1 MLMKAITLRDFGGPD
16 VLRVATVKRPDP
28 GPNSVLV
35 RVAAAGICHHDVL
48 ARSGLIRGARK
59 DQTLGHEIAGQIAA
73 VGSGVSAECIGQRVA
88 VYQRIAC
95 GICRHCLGGRHDLCH
110 DSHVVGEHGGGGC
123 AEFTCVPAQNAIRIP
138 ETVGFAEAALAAC
151 PIGTSVR
158 AAFGVARIGPASV
171 VLITGAG
178 GGLGLHQIQVAKSVS
193 ARVIAVTTSQAKEA
207 AIKEAGADEVIIS
220 RDLRFSGEVWR
231 LTGKQGVDAVLE
243 NVVTGSLG
251 ESLRSCGRDAI
262 VVVLGNIG
270 AESVTID
277 PGLVISRRIR
287 IAGSG
292 NATFADMRLALDLIA
307 RGIVRPM
314 IGRML
319 SFPEAALAHSLME
332 QRAVAGRVILSGW

>member
-1 MLMKAITLRDFGGPD
+1 MLMKAVTLRDFGGPD
-16 VLRVATVKRPDP
+16 ELCVTTVQRPDP
-28 GPNSVLV
+28 GPNSVLL
-35 RVAAAGICHHDVL
+35 RIAAAGICHHDVL
-48 ARSGLIRGARK
+48 ARAGLIRGMGK
-59 DQTLGHEIAGQIAA
+59 DQAPGHEIAGEIVATGAA
-73 VGSGVSAECIGQRVA
+73 VSGKCIGQRVA

-95 GICRHCLGGRHDLCH
+95 GICRHCLGGRHDLCY
-110 DSHVVGEHGGGGC
+110 DSYVHGEHGGGGY

-138 ETVGFAEAALAAC
+138 DNVGFAEAALAAC

-158 AAFGVARIGPASV
+158 AAIGVARISPADV

-193 ARVIAVTTSQAKEA
+193 ARVIAVTTSPTKEA
-207 AIKEAGADEVIIS
+207 VIRQAGADEVIVS

-231 LTGKQGVDAVLE
+231 LTGRQGVDAVLE
-243 NVVTGSLG
+243 NVVTGSLD

-270 AESVTID
+270 VKDVKIN
-277 PGLVISRRIR
+277 PGLLISRRIR

-307 RGIVRPM
+307 RGIVKPM

-319 SFPEAALAHSLME
+319 TFPEAALGHALME
-332 QRAVAGRVILSGW
+332 QRAVVGRIILSGW